1 MEDKLRRKDGGL
13 WPLRACFTATFHPLG
28 ALLGAPAACRSW
40 GSRGRWG
47 RSQMYS
53 HERSRVASAH
63 RRLPWSA
70 GIEGI

>member
-1 MEDKLRRKDGGL
+1 MEDKLRRKDGGSGRHGHVSQQHSTI
-13 WPLRACFTATFHPLG
+13 WERCWERQRHVG
-28 ALLGAPAACRSW
+28 
-40 GSRGRWG
+40 RGDREG

-70 GIEGI
+70 GIKGI